1 MTPDAFTA
9 APCPTPRWLPALM
22 SLALPG
28 LGQLRNGEIDLA
40 IRVFLGFAL
49 LSVPGPVLCGLW
61 LPEAW
66 TVPAVALGL
75 LGALG
80 LWLWSIVQAWRT
92 AGQGVPPWRGWAGY
106 LLLLLLADV
115 VALPLLIQQVRTT
128 QVASFRIPSVSMSP
142 ALQPGDILFADMR
155 YNRPGPGT
163 RAVQRGDI
171 VIFVYPN
178 DRTLHHVKRVAA
190 LPGETVERPDGAAV
204 TVPPGQVWLVG
215 DNRAASKDSRD
226 FGPVPLTDVVGRV
239 RQIWWSSGD
248 GRVRWERL
256 GLVPQ

>member
-1 MTPDAFTA
+1 MTPDPFASSSRPA
-9 APCPTPRWLPALM
+9 PRWLPALM

-28 LGQLRNGEIDLA
+28 LGQLRNGEIDRA
-40 IRVFLGFAL
+40 IRCFLGFAL
-49 LSVPGPVLCGLW
+49 LSVPGPVLVALW
-61 LPEAW
+61 LPPAW

-80 LWLWSIVQAWRT
+80 LWVWSVVQAWR
-92 AGQGVPPWRGWAGY
+92 AAPRSVPPWRGWAGY
-106 LLLLLLADV
+106 VLLLLLADA
-115 VALPLLIQQVRTT
+115 VALPLLIQAVRTD
-128 QVASFRIPSVSMSP
+128 QVASFRIPSASMAP

-178 DRTLHHVKRVAA
+178 DRTLYYVKRVVA
-190 LPGETVERPDGAAV
+190 LPGESVERLDGAAV
-204 TVPPGQVWLVG
+204 TVPPGHVWLVG

-226 FGPVPLTDVVGRV
+226 FGAVPLTDVVGRV